1 MKKYE
6 IASCPCCGGAA
17 ELVRGEAFGVRQRYV
32 RCAECGL
39 SSQKIYVDK
48 PALTAKSYPHPD
60 ESTRYTEEEATRI
73 TVELWNRRVDL
84 QSAPSCAGV
93 ATEIFDKIYDA
104 ADMICESGE
113 PVLAIAASEFEE
125 LRQEYK
131 DNSERG
137 SDLEVIGDVFSNPE
151 LIGGEEE

>member
-1 MKKYE
+1 MNEFELKP
-6 IASCPCCGGAA
+6 CPCCGGAA
-17 ELVRGEAFGVRQRYV
+17 EIVRGETFGVRRRSV
-32 RCAECGL
+32 RCTECGL
-39 SSQKIYVDK
+39 ETQKVFVDK
-48 PALTAKSYPHPD
+48 PAITSKSYPHVD
-60 ESTRYTEEEATRI
+60 ESTRYTEQEATQI

-131 DNSERG
+131 G
-137 SDLEVIGDVFSNPE
+137 SDE
-151 LIGGEEE
+151 L

>member
-32 RCAECGL
+32 RCTECGL
-39 SSQKIYVDK
+39 ESRKIFVDK
-48 PALTAKSYPHPD
+48 PVLTTKGLD
-60 ESTRYTEEEATRI
+60 ESTRYSESEATRI
-73 TVELWNRRVDL
+73 AVDLWNRRVDL

-113 PVLAIAASEFEE
+113 PVLTIAAAEFEE

-131 DNSERG
+131 G
-137 SDLEVIGDVFSNPE
+137 GDE
-151 LIGGEEE
+151 L

>member
-6 IASCPCCGGAA
+6 IATCPCCGGAA

-32 RCAECGL
+32 RCTECGL

-73 TVELWNRRVDL
+73 TVELWNSRVNLKDDAV
-84 QSAPSCAGV
+84 SSKVV
-93 ATEIFDKIYDA
+93 AEIFGKIFDV
-104 ADMICESGE
+104 E
-113 PVLAIAASEFEE
+113 
-125 LRQEYK
+125 EYK
-131 DNSERG
+131 G
-137 SDLEVIGDVFSNPE
+137 GDE
-151 LIGGEEE
+151 L